1 MGLKPQFSNATIVGD
16 LEKFASEQES
26 KFIEAMAYIGDEF
39 VNAARSISTYQDQT
53 GNLRSSIGYSV
64 VKDGRT
70 VSFQIEGDS
79 AEGKASAAD
88 FLKSKVAEGPQEG
101 IYLIV
106 FAGMEYALYV
116 EAKGY
121 DVLTGSRPSRTEIL
135 NSFKDLLL

>member
-16 LEKFASEQES
+16 LEKFAREQES
-26 KFIEAMAYIGDEF
+26 KFIEAMAYIGDDF

-64 VKDGRT
+64 VKDGR
-70 VSFQIEGDS
+70 VVKFDNKSDF
-79 AEGKASAAD
+79 AD
-88 FLKSKVAEGPQEG
+88 QKISELSQTG

>member
-16 LEKFASEQES
+16 LEKFAREQES
-26 KFIEAMAYIGDEF
+26 KFIEAMAYIGDDF
-39 VNAARSISTYQDQT
+39 VNAARTKGAYKDQT
-53 GNLRSSIGYSV
+53 GNLRASIGYSV
-64 VKDGRT
+64 VKDGR
-70 VSFQIEGDS
+70 VVKFDNKSDF
-79 AEGKASAAD
+79 AD
-88 FLKSKVAEGPQEG
+88 QKISELSQTG